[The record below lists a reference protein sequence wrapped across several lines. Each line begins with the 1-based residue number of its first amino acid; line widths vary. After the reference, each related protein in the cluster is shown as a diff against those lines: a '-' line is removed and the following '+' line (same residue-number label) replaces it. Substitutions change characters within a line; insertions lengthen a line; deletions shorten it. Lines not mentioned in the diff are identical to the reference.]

1 MTRILSLAQRLT
13 SPLLPDDYL
22 TLIDPLLAQNSLRGR
37 IVSIESHTTR
47 SSTIVIHTARPVPPF
62 QAGQHI
68 GVGVDLNAVRHWRT
82 FSLSG
87 AAPLRPTQTLHV
99 TVKATGSGGVSDHL
113 VNHAKPGDILFLEP
127 PTGEFTLT
135 EGGAESLLMIAG
147 GSGIT
152 PLLSMIRTLTV
163 TDTPPY
169 VHLIY
174 SATTRDDMVALAELR
189 DYANTMPWFKLTL
202 WESAVQ
208 GRIDQSALA
217 QIEPDWKDAV
227 AYVCGPAAMLTAVDG
242 WWREARLSD
251 QLKIEQF
258 QTQLVVVDGEGGTAT
273 FSASSRTSDAPAN
286 EPLLTVG
293 EAAGVLM
300 PSGCRIG
307 ICHTCVVPLKSGKVR
322 DLRTGRVHG
331 EPDEPIQTCINAA
344 ACDVEL
350 DV

>member
-22 TLIDPLLAQNSLRGR
+22 TLIDPLLAQGSLRGR
-37 IVSIESHTTR
+37 IVTVEAESR
-47 SSTIVIHTARPVPPF
+47 DSSTIVVRAARAVAAF
-62 QAGQHI
+62 KAGQHI
-68 GVGVDLNAVRHWRT
+68 GVGVDLNGVRHWRT

-87 AAPLRPTQTLHV
+87 AEPLGPTQALQI

-113 VNHAKPGDILFLEP
+113 VHDAKAGDVLFLDP
-127 PTGEFTLT
+127 PSGDFTLPEHT
-135 EGGAESLLMIAG
+135 AEPLLLIAG

-152 PLLSMIRTLTV
+152 PLLSMIRTLAQAEN
-163 TDTPPY
+163 PPS

-174 SATTRDDMVALAELR
+174 SARSLDDMVALAELR
-189 DYANTMPWFKLTL
+189 AYADTKPWFTLTA
-202 WESAVQ
+202 WESGIR
-208 GRIDQSALA
+208 GRIDQPSLAL
-217 QIEPDWKDAV
+217 IEPDWQQSI
-227 AYVCGPAAMLTAVDG
+227 AYVCGPAPMLTAVDG
-242 WWREARLSD
+242 WWREAGLTQR
-251 QLKIEQF
+251 LKIEQF
-258 QTQLVVVDGEGGTAT
+258 QTQLLVVDGEGGTANFT
-273 FSASSRTSDAPAN
+273 ASSRTSNAAAN
-286 EPLLTVG
+286 ESLMSVG

-331 EPDEPIQTCINAA
+331 EPGEPIQTCINAA
-344 ACDVEL
+344 ACDVAL

>member
-1 MTRILSLAQRLT
+1 
-13 SPLLPDDYL
+13 
-22 TLIDPLLAQNSLRGR
+22 
-37 IVSIESHTTR
+37 
-47 SSTIVIHTARPVPPF
+47 
-62 QAGQHI
+62 
-68 GVGVDLNAVRHWRT
+68 
-82 FSLSG
+82 
-87 AAPLRPTQTLHV
+87 
-99 TVKATGSGGVSDHL
+99 
-113 VNHAKPGDILFLEP
+113 
-127 PTGEFTLT
+127 
-135 EGGAESLLMIAG
+135 
-147 GSGIT
+147 
-152 PLLSMIRTLTV
+152 
-163 TDTPPY
+163 
-169 VHLIY
+169 
-174 SATTRDDMVALAELR
+174 
-189 DYANTMPWFKLTL
+189 
-202 WESAVQ
+202 
-208 GRIDQSALA
+208 
-217 QIEPDWKDAV
+217 
-227 AYVCGPAAMLTAVDG
+227 MLTAVDG